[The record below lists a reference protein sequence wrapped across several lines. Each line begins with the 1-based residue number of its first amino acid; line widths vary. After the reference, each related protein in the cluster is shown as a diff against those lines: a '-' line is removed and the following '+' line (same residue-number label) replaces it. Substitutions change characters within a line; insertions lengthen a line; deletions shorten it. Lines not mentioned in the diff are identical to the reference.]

1 MTSHL
6 LPRLEVE
13 GRDADPAAPWG
24 RCEGLERVECVTQV
38 SLKKR
43 LSSSRPASRVA
54 RSGGQLIEGPASCAC
69 GRSSPVLTC
78 WSYLCCCSGVYN
90 LPMPPRRPCSCVR
103 ARRPC
108 HGAAGVFGTHYSIA
122 WAAHE
127 RCWCM
132 ASAGSAEKQFDWRE
146 SGERQQEEAFIQK
159 QHFSLISRLFRRY
172 VVGSTFKREAS

>member
-1 MTSHL
+1 M
-6 LPRLEVE
+6 LPRPY
-13 GRDADPAAPWG
+13 A
-24 RCEGLERVECVTQV
+24 
-38 SLKKR
+38 KKR
-43 LSSSRPASRVA
+43 RK
-54 RSGGQLIEGPASCAC
+54 QLIFLYRNALLLR
-69 GRSSPVLTC
+69 GRPLPLRSNRRSVQRRHGAVPLTRMISSPVLTC

-90 LPMPPRRPCSCVR
+90 LPMPPTKPCSCVR

-159 QHFSLISRLFRRY
+159 QHFSGISPLFIHVFCRSILKML
-172 VVGSTFKREAS
+172 STTYR